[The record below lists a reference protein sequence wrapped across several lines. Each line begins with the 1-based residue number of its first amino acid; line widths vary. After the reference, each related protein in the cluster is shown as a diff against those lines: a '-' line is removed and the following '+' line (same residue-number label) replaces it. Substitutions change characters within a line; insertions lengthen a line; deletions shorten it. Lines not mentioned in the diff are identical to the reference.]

1 MYTSGTTGK
10 PKGAQLTHA
19 NMTSN
24 ADLVTR
30 TLLQNGTDDVTIGC
44 LPLFHVFGLTCGLN
58 ATVAAGGTLTLLPRF
73 DGAKTLEIIQ
83 RDAVT
88 IFEGVP
94 TMYAAML
101 HSPDGDPAQTTDAAD
116 LHLRRRLAAARNPA
130 RVRGEVRLRHPRGLR
145 AVGDLTGRV
154 VQPPGPAP

>member
-1 MYTSGTTGK
+1 RGADPFHMPGLDAGRAPAGERSSRGGEDDAVMLYTSGTTGK

-30 TLLQNGTDDVTIGC
+30 TLLRNGAGDVTMGC

-58 ATVAAGGTLTLLPRF
+58 ATIAAGGTLTLLPRF
-73 DGAKTLEIIQ
+73 DGAKALEIIQ
-83 RDAVT
+83 RDGVT

-101 HSPDGDPAQTTDAAD
+101 RSPDGDPAQTAT
-116 LHLRRRLAAARNPA
+116 LRTCISGGASLP
-130 RVRGEVRLRHPRGLR
+130 L
-145 AVGDLTGRV
+145 
-154 VQPPGPAP
+154 